1 MTDTDGGRDTCISV
15 LSATVDLGGFTALS
29 NVTFDVGQGT
39 LVGVV
44 GPNGAGKSTLF
55 NAIVDLVP
63 LKSGKILIHDRPPEE
78 ARGTVAYVPQR
89 ERVNWRFP
97 VTVREVVMQGR
108 VRKIGLLRRP
118 GRADNEFVK
127 HCLDR
132 VGLWERRDDLIGR
145 LSGGQRQRVFVAR
158 ALAQEVDILLLDEA
172 FSGVDVA
179 SQEAL
184 VAMLQELRDE
194 GRTVLM
200 ATHDLT
206 GLAERF
212 DTTLCLNIH
221 VCAYGP
227 PREVFTEEV
236 LEEMYGA
243 HGVILARDG
252 ARVFGGHHH

>member
-1 MTDTDGGRDTCISV
+1 MTGTNGSNTCLSVRD
-15 LSATVDLGGFTALS
+15 ATVELGGFTAL
-29 NVTFDVGQGT
+29 NQITFDVGQGT

-55 NAIVDLVP
+55 NAIVGLVP
-63 LKSGKILIHDRPPEE
+63 LESGSIHIHDRPPEE

-97 VTVREVVMQGR
+97 VTVGEVVMQGR

-118 GRADNEFVK
+118 SQADQDFMK
-127 HCLDR
+127 YCLDR
-132 VGLWERRDDLIGR
+132 VGLWERRDDLIGQ

-184 VAMLQELRDE
+184 VAMLRTLRDE
-194 GRTVLM
+194 GKTVLM

-212 DTTLCLNIH
+212 DTTLCLNVH

-227 PREVFTEEV
+227 PTEVFTQAV

-252 ARVFGGHHH
+252 ERIFGGHHH